1 LNGELNGG
9 AKPEFQN
16 WNMLARNFAGFTL
29 IELLVVVAI
38 IGILASLLIPALVQG
53 KQRARGAVCLSNLRQ
68 LQLAWLMYAHEHDD
82 KIPPNLGD
90 QLAGREPGRDNWIE
104 GWLTYEYITVD
115 RPWFS
120 DSTNTLLLI
129 TNGVGRIGPYLKNP
143 DLFKCPG
150 DKSWIQLGG
159 VRHPRVRS
167 YAMNEYLGNKE
178 MANSGVRY
186 GFTLSELTGL
196 PPAKTWVFIDQHQDS
211 IDDGLFDIG
220 LSGETWVGLP
230 ASQHL
235 GALSFAD
242 GHCEFKKWLDLRTR
256 KPEDRVRF
264 WGKVSAGNKDIPW
277 LLSRTTRYA
286 DPSKPFP

>member
-1 LNGELNGG
+1 MITMST
-9 AKPEFQN
+9 AS
-16 WNMLARNFAGFTL
+16 NMKERHAFTL

-82 KIPPNLGD
+82 KIPPNLGG
-90 QLAGREPGRDNWIE
+90 QSAGRFPGRENWIE
-104 GWLTYEYITVD
+104 GWLSYEYISND

-143 DLFKCPG
+143 ALFKCPG

-167 YAMNEYLGNKE
+167 YAMNSFLGNKE
-178 MANSGVRY
+178 NAYALLRVAFDLND
-186 GFTLSELTGL
+186 LNGL
-196 PPAKTWVFIDQHQDS
+196 PPSRIFVFIDEHQDS
-211 IDDGLFDIG
+211 IDDGFFNVAADPVD
-220 LSGETWVGLP
+220 LSWWDVP
-230 ASQHL
+230 ANRHL
-235 GALSFAD
+235 GALTFAD
-242 GHCEFKKWLDLRTR
+242 GHAELKKWIDPRTR
-256 KPEDRVRF
+256 KREARVRI
-264 WGKVSAGNKDIPW
+264 WGDVSPNNKDIRW
-277 LLSRTTRYA
+277 ILSRTTQYINPA
-286 DPSKPFP
+286 KPYP